1 MWEGRMDSSL
11 RTTREARLEKFPQD
25 WAVIGVYRSGIA
37 GIAPVW
43 FTRAAERGCNKAIT
57 LRETLEGVMIP
68 EQLPKAQQLEA
79 QGFRVR
85 SGADSRGSAAQGVNR
100 E

>member
-1 MWEGRMDSSL
+1 MDSSL

-43 FTRAAERGCNKAIT
+43 FTRAAEQGFNEAVT
-57 LRETLEGVMIP
+57 LRESLEGLMIP
-68 EQLPKAQQLEA
+68 EQLPKAQRLA
-79 QGFRVR
+79 
-85 SGADSRGSAAQGVNR
+85 R
-100 E
+100 EWTAKGK